1 MGEMVLVVRSEKI
14 DETGLFKMPLSKL
27 NNLVKRYGM
36 FIERNLAEN
45 NTKYKQIIPYVVLK
59 DGEDFIVYKR
69 TNKQSEDRLHNK
81 YSLGVGGHINLE
93 DKAPTALGTILN
105 GMLRELSEEFDVV
118 LHDFKYVGLLNY
130 EGSSVSEVHLG
141 VIFIADIDYVGVKEL
156 DKFEVYFSK
165 DLDEY
170 MNEFEDWSFIIA
182 QAIKNGQLQI

>member
-14 DETGLFKMPLSKL
+14 DGTGLFKMPLSKL

-36 FIERNLAEN
+36 FI
-45 NTKYKQIIPYVVLK
+45 KYKQIIHYVVLK

-182 QAIKNGQLQI
+182 QAIKKGQLQI